1 MKRNHAPSP
10 LGETTAFSKCKVCE
24 KLISWH
30 LLSPLSPGLLCSLI
44 SCLVFF
50 WSQVC
55 SQQRWLRNNLKYVI
69 SRFVHAL
76 EIPPAFL
83 PSTMRTGM
91 LWMEMSEERHY
102 CSNITVSKVISVSQ
116 INSMWSILHDIIVRK
131 KMAQWQTLLTSL
143 NESIKGY
150 RRCLA
155 SSPAQGHPG

>member
-1 MKRNHAPSP
+1 MP
-10 LGETTAFSKCKVCE
+10 LLHWERQQHFPNVRSVRSSFPDICCPLCPQVFSAV
-24 KLISWH
+24 SF
-30 LLSPLSPGLLCSLI
+30 
-44 SCLVFF
+44 LVWFFF